1 MNERLIVK
9 SFGPVKELDISFKK
23 VTLFIGDQGMGK
35 SCVAKLFSMFK
46 WLEKVLIQKKYPQ
59 NYFVQYNR
67 FITKLCTYHRIDT
80 FLSECSYIK
89 YEGSYY
95 HFVYDNGFSVQE
107 TGREANGISK
117 IIYIPAERSI
127 VSVAENK
134 PKLLKELPDSSE
146 AFYDEFVNAKKSF
159 QSGFQLPFEGLR
171 FEYDALNDAG
181 WIRGGD
187 YKVRLVNAS
196 SGIQSSLP
204 MCIVTDYL
212 SKKIANREEIKL
224 SKEEKDKLE
233 RRVAEIMQNNNY
245 SETIKDI
252 MIRQLS
258 ASSVY
263 DSLINVVEE
272 PELNL
277 FPQSQ
282 MQVLFSLISNNA
294 SSSNNMLVLTTHSPY
309 SLAIINMMIMASKAS
324 AHADDDIKKEIGKI
338 LPPLC
343 HISMEDVVAYR
354 LDNRDANYCQSI
366 INLKT
371 GLISKNE
378 LDSASDL
385 IMRMFNSLYQIYA
398 KTLTR

>member
-1 MNERLIVK
+1 
-9 SFGPVKELDISFKK
+9 
-23 VTLFIGDQGMGK
+23 
-35 SCVAKLFSMFK
+35 
-46 WLEKVLIQKKYPQ
+46 
-59 NYFVQYNR
+59 
-67 FITKLCTYHRIDT
+67 
-80 FLSECSYIK
+80 
-89 YEGSYY
+89 
-95 HFVYDNGFSVQE
+95 
-107 TGREANGISK
+107 
-117 IIYIPAERSI
+117 
-127 VSVAENK
+127 
-134 PKLLKELPDSSE
+134 
-146 AFYDEFVNAKKSF
+146 
-159 QSGFQLPFEGLR
+159 
-171 FEYDALNDAG
+171 
-181 WIRGGD
+181 
-187 YKVRLVNAS
+187 
-196 SGIQSSLP
+196 
-204 MCIVTDYL
+204 
-212 SKKIANREEIKL
+212 
-224 SKEEKDKLE
+224 
-233 RRVAEIMQNNNY
+233 MQNNNY